1 MRRSVALV
9 ASSSVRHRDVRRESR
24 IRHAV
29 GRVAREPDSW
39 WRVVL
44 RMRHVARLVV
54 LDGVHWVIKDLA
66 LMLRLGMRLMVMVS
80 VDVQRNSSVRRRRA
94 ECGYCRSLGRYGSV
108 VSSNTARCR
117 VSGRSARVARRYW
130 TTGPL
135 QEGMDIH
142 VDDWCW
148 LNCQFDC
155 VWEGVRSMGTSP
167 RVGRLGKG
175 RNGYR
180 KACRDECRQWMP

>member
-1 MRRSVALV
+1 MRGSVAFV

-29 GRVAREPDSW
+29 GRVAREAGSR

-44 RMRHVARLVV
+44 RMRHVRLVV
-54 LDGVHWVIKDLA
+54 LDGVHWVIEQLA
-66 LMLRLGMRLMVMVS
+66 LMLWLLLGMGLMVMMA
-80 VDVQRNSSVRRRRA
+80 VDVQWNSSVRRRCTERA
-94 ECGYCRSLGRYGSV
+94 YCRSLGRYGSV

-117 VSGRSARVARRYW
+117 VSGRCARVARRYW
-130 TTGPL
+130 TAGPL

-148 LNCQFDC
+148 LNCQYDC
-155 VWEGVRSMGTSP
+155 V
-167 RVGRLGKG
+167 
-175 RNGYR
+175 
-180 KACRDECRQWMP
+180 